1 MTSVA
6 FNIKE
11 NSIDSLNEAL
21 DKFEQGQVGNVRA
34 FKFAILCTAQF
45 VELLLKQYLIS
56 VNPLLVYSKCFGAV
70 QARAKADK
78 ASLKA
83 AYEKLTAEGFDFER
97 LIATIANPHTV
108 KVDEALA
115 FARLEICSITG
126 VDLVDK
132 EFADDIQWLKQ
143 LRNDIEHYQF
153 ALTAREVRLCIGR
166 IVRSAIEF
174 CDIFSLMDLGEE
186 IGQNRFHVFEMLAD
200 EYTQFLTEAKEEIR
214 LGRIEAFRGHRLKEY
229 QFVEWNVYR
238 CEECSEN
245 TMIPD
250 PNSSTGYKCKMP
262 HCGNE
267 ESGEIEVACDVCGVP
282 CAIEDMEYWDEELSS
297 ICPNCAHYD
306 D

>member
-1 MTSVA
+1 MTTFA

-21 DKFEQGQVGNVRA
+21 DKFEQGQAGNVRA

-97 LIATIANPHTV
+97 LIATIASPHTV

-153 ALTAREVRLCIGR
+153 TLTAREVRLCIGR

-174 CDIFSLMDLGEE
+174 CDIFSLMDLGKEV
-186 IGQNRFHVFEMLAD
+186 GQNRFHVFEMLAD
-200 EYTQFLTEAKEEIR
+200 EYTQFLAEAKEEIR
-214 LGRIEAFRGHRLKEY
+214 LGRIEAFRGHRPKEY

-238 CEECSEN
+238 CEECGEN
-245 TMIPD
+245 SMIPD

-282 CAIEDMEYWDEELSS
+282 CANEEMEYWDEELSS
-297 ICPNCAHYD
+297 ICPNCAHH
-306 D
+306 